1 MFLVYLNNP
10 FAYSAFCLLCKKV
23 YFSSFWNVLLL
34 FFMLITFIS
43 STYLFQ
49 TCYWLSSSP
58 YHLLCEE
65 SWECRLHGRQAYL
78 RDLFIAVSSILRI
91 VHHSKLPINGYY
103 LNEWVN
109 ELHLS
114 SIMFSRSSDELRSH
128 RYLVYDTTRISTLAV
143 WIYTLSIYSLHI
155 TTSLT
160 VTTLYYLPF
169 MRLR

>member
-1 MFLVYLNNP
+1 MQKSILFKFLKCFITILT
-10 FAYSAFCLLCKKV
+10 
-23 YFSSFWNVLLL
+23 
-34 FFMLITFIS
+34 MLITFIY

-49 TCYWLSSSP
+49 TCYWLSSTP

-65 SWECRLHGRQAYL
+65 LWECRLDGRQVYL
-78 RDLFIAVSSILRI
+78 WDLFISVSSILRI
-91 VHHSKLPINGYY
+91 VHHSKLPVSGYH

-109 ELHLS
+109 ELHLP
-114 SIMFSRSSDELRSH
+114 SIMFSRRSAELRSH

-160 VTTLYYLPF
+160 ITTLYYLPF
-169 MRLR
+169 MKLR